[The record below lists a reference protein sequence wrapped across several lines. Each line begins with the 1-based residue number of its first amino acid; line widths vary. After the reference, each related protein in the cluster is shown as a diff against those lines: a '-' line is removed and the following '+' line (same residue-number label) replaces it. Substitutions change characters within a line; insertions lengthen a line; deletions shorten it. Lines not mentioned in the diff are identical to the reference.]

1 MTIEDKATRDYL
13 KFHIL
18 RSRINWTGV
27 INKTDLEDFEGINP
41 NPNYLKVIRGKF
53 SQIPKSLREEMI
65 LPNYTFFD
73 KNDEEK
79 NLNDF
84 RGKILYI
91 DLWAT
96 WCTPCLEMQPYFNA
110 LSKDFENEKDEIEFI
125 GISLDRELD
134 KGKWKKLIK
143 RRKLEGTQL
152 IAMDAFKSE
161 ICKDLKVTMIPRFII
176 VGRDGELIQSQAHGS
191 RHFEIR
197 KILAEL
203 IRKP

>member
-1 MTIEDKATRDYL
+1 
-13 KFHIL
+13 
-18 RSRINWTGV
+18 
-27 INKTDLEDFEGINP
+27 
-41 NPNYLKVIRGKF
+41 
-53 SQIPKSLREEMI
+53 MI

-176 VGRDGELIQSQAHGS
+176 CLLYTSDAADE
-191 RHFEIR
+191 
-197 KILAEL
+197 
-203 IRKP
+203 